1 MITTPPVRE
10 VKIPVCDVPD
20 KIRKWPSFRIGNEDG
35 HFFNASEDNEPKII
49 ELLMNKRFLCLF
61 WHVSEAYD
69 GWIQRDESWE
79 PETIVCERFAR
90 NGGSAS
96 VSAKDKKLFD
106 SSAILDQSLFGITF
120 EPAVL
125 SRHSLF
131 PRPFDFFKFQKGIH
145 YYLATCMCLSFC
157 SWVRL
162 RSLIFA
168 IIPHACPS

>member
-61 WHVSEAYD
+61 WHASEAYD

-79 PETIVCERFAR
+79 PETIVCERFSR
-90 NGGSAS
+90 NGEIQRRFQR
-96 VSAKDKKLFD
+96 KTKNCL
-106 SSAILDQSLFGITF
+106 ILLQSLIKVCLGLH
-120 EPAVL
+120 L
-125 SRHSLF
+125 S
-131 PRPFDFFKFQKGIH
+131 PRF
-145 YYLATCMCLSFC
+145 
-157 SWVRL
+157 WVDTAYFLGR
-162 RSLIFA
+162 LIFSNSKRESTTIWPLVCA
-168 IIPHACPS
+168 FLFVPGWDLDP